1 MYKYIISTV
10 AAIMLLSP
18 LTAGAAE
25 ITVGGKNFT
34 EQLLVT
40 EMTSQLLQANGFKVN
55 KREGMGSKVVRSAQ
69 ENGQVDIYWE
79 YTGTSLVTYNKVKE
93 QLSVDETFKRVKELD
108 MKKGLVWLSPS
119 KANNTYALAM
129 RSVDAKAKNMMTL
142 SALAKSYSGGGKLKL
157 GVNAEF
163 PKRPDGLIGLQK
175 AYNFK
180 ATRSNLAPMQSGLIY
195 QALRD
200 GQIDVGLVFATDGR
214 IAAFDFTVL
223 KDDKGFFPAYALAP
237 VIRKETLDSNPK
249 LGGILESLSAKFDD
263 ATLQRLNARVDVDKE
278 TIETVAA
285 SFLKKTGLVK

>member
-1 MYKYIISTV
+1 MYKYIISTI

-18 LTAGAAE
+18 VTANAAE

-40 EMTSQLLQANGFKVN
+40 EMTSQLLSAKGFKVN

-69 ENGQVDIYWE
+69 ENGQVDVYWE

-129 RSVDAKAKNMMTL
+129 RSSDAKAKNMMTL
-142 SALAKSYSGGGKLKL
+142 SALAKSYSSGGKLKM

-175 AYNFK
+175 AYSFK

-195 QALRD
+195 QALKD

-214 IAAFDFTVL
+214 IAAFGFTVL

-237 VIRKETLDSNPK
+237 VIRKKTLDSNPE
-249 LGGILESLSAKFDD
+249 LGGILESLSSKFDD

-278 TIETVAA
+278 TIEAVAA
-285 SFLKKTGLVK
+285 SFLKEKGLVN